1 MKKILCLILA
11 VILVLSL
18 VGCGEQK
25 QSENDDEL
33 EEIVY
38 TIETQSSTIEESSDS
53 AADNEIASKSDIAN
67 YLKTQNMEVSI
78 LSDSI
83 SCYDS
88 NDDVHIGFYFDG
100 LAVDDGQ
107 KMRIKVTDGMF
118 GNSVPS
124 NEDNAINIMLSM
136 LKTAN
141 VQEEISMSQIKNG
154 MQLTDSLFAMK
165 TYEYKYSDELFFILE
180 KCLDNQGKN
189 VISYNLFCDIF

>member
-1 MKKILCLILA
+1 MKRVISLLLAFCLIF
-11 VILVLSL
+11 SL

-25 QSENDDEL
+25 QLENDDEL

-38 TIETQSSTIEESSDS
+38 TVETQSSTIQESSDS
-53 AADNEIASKSDIAN
+53 TADNEIASKSDIAN

-78 LSDSI
+78 FSDSI

-107 KMRIKVTDGMF
+107 KLRIKVTDGMF
-118 GNSVPS
+118 GNSIPS

-141 VQEEISMSQIKNG
+141 IQEEISTSQIKSG
-154 MQLTDSLFAMK
+154 MQLTNSLFAMK
-165 TYEYKYSDELFFILE
+165 TYKYKYSDDIVFILE
-180 KCLDNQGKN
+180 ECLDNQGQN
-189 VISYNLFCDIF
+189 VIRYNVFCDIF

>member
-1 MKKILCLILA
+1 MKKIILFLVSIVLIF
-11 VILVLSL
+11 SL

-25 QSENDDEL
+25 QSENDDLQEIIYT
-33 EEIVY
+33 EES
-38 TIETQSSTIEESSDS
+38 QSNTMEESSDS
-53 AADNEIASKSDIAN
+53 DADNEIASKSDIAN
-67 YLKTQNMEVSI
+67 YLKTQNMEVSM

-107 KMRIKVTDGMF
+107 KLRIKVTDGMF

-136 LKTAN
+136 LKAAN
-141 VQEEISMSQIKNG
+141 IQEEISLSQIKSG

-165 TYEYKYSDELFFILE
+165 TYEYKYSDDIVFILE
-180 KCLDNQGKN
+180 ECLDNQGKS
-189 VISYNLFCDIF
+189 VIAYNLFCDIF